1 MHGHYWAW
9 MATGLLIL
17 FHLSFSEGKRSLYNV
32 GHDYGNG
39 RIVVDIMR
47 SWLYR
52 LCNVCRQD
60 IHIFKLPCATYQF
73 YLINLVTMVET

>member
-1 MHGHYWAW
+1 
-9 MATGLLIL
+9 
-17 FHLSFSEGKRSLYNV
+17 
-32 GHDYGNG
+32 
-39 RIVVDIMR
+39 MR

-73 YLINLVTMVET
+73 YLINLVTMMVYDISEKYQNIYDALGRE